1 MALANKT
8 QVHGVYYFLCASTLF
23 LFTLLTDW
31 QYDLIFIFHN
41 LEIPAF
47 FKKKNLARCEKK
59 SWLADF
65 EDSLPTDGSVAMPV
79 RCNTSLLPRLCH
91 FNPPGCLSVPWA
103 PGGRRGH
110 LICKHSDGR
119 FLKKC
124 RFCYSVLN
132 IPHLALL
139 SSTDSPTR
147 LQCTVVVF
155 LFPFHF
161 FPPYYCYTLVLCHLR
176 SHSQPSNPHIMAKQ
190 DFTKAGVLSFP

>member
-47 FKKKNLARCEKK
+47 FKNLARCEKQ

-79 RCNTSLLPRLCH
+79 RCYTSLLPRLCH
-91 FNPPGCLSVPWA
+91 FNPPGCLGVPWA

-119 FLKKC
+119 FLKMQ
-124 RFCYSVLN
+124 VLLQRVEHS
-132 IPHLALL
+132 PSGPALL
-139 SSTDSPTR
+139 HWLADSPAV
-147 LQCTVVVF
+147 QGCCCF
-155 LFPFHF
+155 FFFFHF
-161 FPPYYCYTLVLCHLR
+161 FPPTIAIHLSGVTSEATVSLLTLISWQSR
-176 SHSQPSNPHIMAKQ
+176 I
-190 DFTKAGVLSFP
+190 